1 NAAFQFS
8 GNDLFVQGNIGSAT
22 SVYTNGAFVAGTGST
37 IYGNGFISKTDGNL
51 TIDASGG
58 FITPSTD
65 LAVSLGSNSLR
76 YNGVFGNVTS
86 TNATTTYLAVTN
98 INSNLISLANNAFD
112 IGTSTKSWRD
122 VYASGTLRVGTSIVV
137 AGSSAVTSTFAAAVS
152 STQFVANFGS
162 ITNPAFT
169 FSGLSRD
176 GVYHTGSAVGI
187 SVLGLQVMKID
198 NGDMTIK
205 GAFYSQINNSVDIG
219 SAGIAW
225 RNIYASG
232 TAYLGNM
239 ITGNSTTTNA
249 TTTGTFAVNG
259 NVTLGGGSNILLY
272 SEQLDNSSWHVIDAG
287 VTTTAN
293 VVSAPVGTT
302 TAEQIDFATT
312 TSYFYQSVTMP
323 TGMAGGDFTF
333 SVWLYSP
340 AKATIGIRLTPQP
353 QSPLGCKAISLTT
366 GWARYYV
373 TVRSLTTDTSFQLGL
388 DNRVGVCGDGLAGT
402 VYAWGA
408 QLTQANQAGSYVQT
422 VATPVFNN
430 LFVNALVNSDLLPA
444 TDTVY
449 SIGYNTLRF
458 NGVFGN
464 VTSTNATT
472 TNFYATNA
480 TIANINF
487 TNVTSTNLS
496 VTNINGNLIPLA
508 NNAFDIGTS
517 TKSWRDV
524 YASGTI
530 HGGYFSASS
539 TTPNSTS
546 YPTYTFEGDTDTGL
560 SYLGANS
567 FGMNIGGA
575 TKLYINSSGNVYSTN
590 HFPLSNGSN
599 DLGATNNSWKDIY
612 SSGTLTIAGGSV
624 GRPAILF
631 SSSTNSGIYSPA
643 AQDIRISRAG
653 TTDMAIFNSNGVQFN
668 DHTFAGSNNLY
679 NFGKAG
685 AAWKD
690 VYASGTAYLGNMI
703 TGNSTTTNTTST
715 NLFFTSASGS
725 SLLLNSLTVA
735 N

>member
-1 NAAFQFS
+1 
-8 GNDLFVQGNIGSAT
+8 
-22 SVYTNGAFVAGTGST
+22 
-37 IYGNGFISKTDGNL
+37 
-51 TIDASGG
+51 
-58 FITPSTD
+58 
-65 LAVSLGSNSLR
+65 
-76 YNGVFGNVTS
+76 
-86 TNATTTYLAVTN
+86 
-98 INSNLISLANNAFD
+98 
-112 IGTSTKSWRD
+112 
-122 VYASGTLRVGTSIVV
+122 
-137 AGSSAVTSTFAAAVS
+137 
-152 STQFVANFGS
+152 
-162 ITNPAFT
+162 
-169 FSGLSRD
+169 
-176 GVYHTGSAVGI
+176 
-187 SVLGLQVMKID
+187 M
-198 NGDMTIK
+198 
-205 GAFYSQINNSVDIG
+205 
-219 SAGIAW
+219 
-225 RNIYASG
+225 
-232 TAYLGNM
+232 
-239 ITGNSTTTNA
+239 
-249 TTTGTFAVNG
+249 
-259 NVTLGGGSNILLY
+259 
-272 SEQLDNSSWHVIDAG
+272 
-287 VTTTAN
+287 
-293 VVSAPVGTT
+293 
-302 TAEQIDFATT
+302 
-312 TSYFYQSVTMP
+312 
-323 TGMAGGDFTF
+323 
-333 SVWLYSP
+333 
-340 AKATIGIRLTPQP
+340 
-353 QSPLGCKAISLTT
+353 
-366 GWARYYV
+366 
-373 TVRSLTTDTSFQLGL
+373 
-388 DNRVGVCGDGLAGT
+388 
-402 VYAWGA
+402 
-408 QLTQANQAGSYVQT
+408 
-422 VATPVFNN
+422 
-430 LFVNALVNSDLLPA
+430 NSDLLPA

-487 TNVTSTNLS
+487 TNVTTTNLS

-715 NLFFTSASGS
+715 NLSSPPLPAPPFSSTLSLSQINLSVSRMERIVLRPRPETSTGRM
-725 SLLLNSLTVA
+725 TTRQE
-735 N
+735 